1 MYNKD
6 GVISQDYYEH
16 GMKLYTYKHVC
27 VCALYILSSSSTWAV
42 FSKYELSAGSNVL
55 LDIFTTNL

>member
-27 VCALYILSSSSTWAV
+27 VPHTCYLPLLL
-42 FSKYELSAGSNVL
+42 KLNNMGS
-55 LDIFTTNL
+55 IQQI

>member
-27 VCALYILSSSSTWAV
+27 VCPIHIIFLFYLSLV
-42 FSKYELSAGSNVL
+42 HGQYSANMS
-55 LDIFTTNL
+55 